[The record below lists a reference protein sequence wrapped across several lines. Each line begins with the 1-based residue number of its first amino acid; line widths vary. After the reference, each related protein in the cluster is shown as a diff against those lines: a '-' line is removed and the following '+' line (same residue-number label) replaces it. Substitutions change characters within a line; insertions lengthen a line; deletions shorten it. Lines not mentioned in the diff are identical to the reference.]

1 MSKNKKSPVFRR
13 VSRNVKLRTG
23 LIFLVILGLM
33 CFLIGGI
40 ILINR
45 NSGNDYSKT
54 VLRQMTYE
62 SQTIPAKRGMIYDR
76 NGILLA
82 YNENEYNVIIEPKN
96 ILLNDGENLDATV
109 KALVECFDVEE
120 DEVRKKIEDNKNSYY
135 QVLTKEVSEEQKQG
149 FDAYVEKYQAEVS
162 EYIKKQREEARNSS
176 EPDTSQEDMTIIQKI
191 KDFFSHGESEKIEI
205 DDPGDVVGVYFE
217 VNQKRIYPYNSLAST
232 TIGYCNN
239 SGGVFGLERY
249 YNDDLEGTP
258 GRKYGY
264 LGENSSV
271 DVQTVE
277 AVDGYS
283 LESTLDVNIQKICE
297 NVINNYDK
305 KVGSNVTA
313 LMAMDPNTGE
323 ILAMAH
329 SGLFDLNDAPNIK
342 TYLPAEE
349 YKEIERLKE
358 SKNEEDKKEAE
369 RRTVEARV
377 NKWRNFCI
385 SSSYEPG
392 STAKVF
398 TIAAALEEN
407 AITEDSTWYCDGVGT
422 YGGSHIHCWE
432 RRGHHTQTLTET
444 LMNSCN
450 DALMQIGSK
459 TGIESFTEYQSRFN
473 IGRYTGIDLPDEL
486 DCSRQIYRSDNMT
499 SVDLATNSFGQNFY
513 VTMVQMCSAYC
524 SLVNGG
530 YYYKP
535 HVVSRIADAQGNTIR
550 KIDPVVVRQTV
561 SAATSEFMKE
571 ALYQVV
577 ANGTGARVQI
587 KGYEIGGKTGT
598 AEKNSPN
605 DEEET
610 YTVSLMAVVPAYD
623 PQLVLYAVVDE
634 PHCSKAE
641 NTFQA
646 KDVCRAALEKILP
659 YMNIYPSGDDD
670 DVVADSEIDEMYMG
684 SLWGDDSETDE
695 DGNPVVDGDQE
706 VNGQEDG
713 QAQDDDQAAQ
723 DNGRNQDDD
732 QQARDDGGNADQDDG
747 GGQNDGQD
755 AGQENGDA
763 GQDTGD

>member
-1 MSKNKKSPVFRR
+1 
-13 VSRNVKLRTG
+13 
-23 LIFLVILGLM
+23 M
-33 CFLIGGI
+33 CFLIGRI
-40 ILINR
+40 VLINR

-54 VLRQMTYE
+54 VLRQMAYE
-62 SQTIPAKRGMIYDR
+62 SQTIPAKRGLIYDR

-82 YNENEYNVIIEPKN
+82 YNENQYNVVIEPKN
-96 ILLNDGENLDATV
+96 ILLNNGENLDATV
-109 KALVECFDVEE
+109 KALVECFDLKEK
-120 DEVRKKIEDNKNSYY
+120 DVRETIDNLKDSYY
-135 QVLTKEVSEEQKQG
+135 KIIASKVSEEKKQA
-149 FDAYVEKYQAEVS
+149 FDAYVEKYQAEVA
-162 EYIKKQREEARNSS
+162 EYIKKQKEDAKNAQNESAV
-176 EPDTSQEDMTIIQKI
+176 PQEDMNIIQKVV
-191 KDFFSHGESEKIEI
+191 DFFSHGESEKVEI

-217 VNQKRIYPYNSLAST
+217 TSQKRIYPYNSMASS
-232 TIGYCNN
+232 TIGFSN
-239 SGGVFGLERY
+239 SGGGVIGLERY
-249 YNDDLEGTP
+249 YDDTLKGVS

-264 LGENSSV
+264 LGDNSNV

-277 AVDGYS
+277 ARDGYS

-297 NVINNYDK
+297 RVINNYDK

-313 LMAMDPNTGE
+313 LMAMNPNTGE
-323 ILAMAH
+323 VLAMAH
-329 SGLFDLNDAPNIK
+329 SNQFDLNDASSLK
-342 TYLPAEE
+342 GYLPDEEIAEID
-349 YKEIERLKE
+349 KLAN
-358 SKNEEDKKEAE
+358 SKNKEDVEEANKRKTNAL
-369 RRTVEARV
+369 V
-377 NKWRNFCI
+377 NKWRNFCV
-385 SSSYEPG
+385 STSYEPG

-432 RRGHHTQTLTET
+432 RRGHHTQTLTQT

-450 DALMQIGSK
+450 DALMQIGSAA
-459 TGIESFTEYQSRFN
+459 GIQTFAEYQSRFN

-486 DCSRQIYRSDNMT
+486 DCSRQIYRADNMT

-535 HVVSRIADAQGNTIR
+535 HLVSRIVDSEGNTVR

-571 ALYQVV
+571 ALYQVI

-598 AEKNSPN
+598 AEKNNPG

-634 PHCSKAE
+634 PNC
-641 NTFQA
+641 
-646 KDVCRAALEKILP
+646 
-659 YMNIYPSGDDD
+659 
-670 DVVADSEIDEMYMG
+670 
-684 SLWGDDSETDE
+684 
-695 DGNPVVDGDQE
+695 
-706 VNGQEDG
+706 
-713 QAQDDDQAAQ
+713 
-723 DNGRNQDDD
+723 
-732 QQARDDGGNADQDDG
+732 
-747 GGQNDGQD
+747 
-755 AGQENGDA
+755 
-763 GQDTGD
+763 